1 MFSLNK
7 KTKGLIG
14 IACIDNGVTLGQCSW
29 SKGLYT
35 HAKLH
40 RLEQNPRELTSDD
53 WRSAVHN
60 AGLAGSDCVVTLPP
74 SMIHHQVLR
83 LPEMNDVEIKEAASW
98 EMSERFGIDRN
109 KLQSEALRI
118 GSGGDVLALAI
129 ELDELE
135 CILEPIYAAG
145 LRPTKV
151 EAQCVSI
158 SRTFSM
164 LHRRQSDQGKV
175 RSIFNFG
182 LHDSSFIILD
192 GDSMVF
198 YKQLQH
204 KQSDLL
210 TAIESHTGVSQ
221 TQAKSMIEDARF
233 AGGEPTI
240 CKAVRDATR
249 SIHEEITTDIMKC
262 LRHYGV
268 TNRGPLSSCI
278 YITGKGGW
286 NQFLGELLS
295 TACNQ
300 EVFVDLEAP
309 HISQLGFESL
319 SISGWHAVFGASLAM
334 LSGKP
339 ARRGEDIQSKEAA

>member
-1 MFSLNK
+1 MFAFNK

-14 IACIDNGVTLGQCSW
+14 IACIDNGVTLGQCAW
-29 SKGLYT
+29 SKGQY
-35 HAKLH
+35 AQPKVI
-40 RLEQNPRELTSDD
+40 RLERNPRELTSDD
-53 WRSAVHN
+53 WRSAIHD
-60 AGLAGSDCVVTLPP
+60 AGLFGSDCVVTLPP

-83 LPEMNDVEIKEAASW
+83 LPEMSDSEIKEAASW

-109 KLQSEALRI
+109 KLQSEAIRI

-145 LRPTKV
+145 LRPVKV

-164 LHRRQSDQGKV
+164 LHRRQSDQGEV
-175 RSIFNFG
+175 RSLFNFG
-182 LHDSSFIILD
+182 VHDSSFIILD

-198 YKQLQH
+198 YKQLHH
-204 KQSDLL
+204 KQADLL
-210 TAIESHTGVSQ
+210 SAIESHTGVSQ
-221 TQAKSMIEDARF
+221 AQAASMLEEARF
-233 AGGEPTI
+233 DGGEPAI

-268 TNRGPLSSCI
+268 TNRGPLSSRM

-295 TACNQ
+295 SACNQ
-300 EVFVDLEAP
+300 EICVDMQAP
-309 HISQLGFESL
+309 HVSQLGHKTL
-319 SISGWHAVFGASLAM
+319 SVSGWHAVLGASLAS

-339 ARRGEDIQSKEAA
+339 SRRGEDHQSKEAA

>member
-1 MFSLNK
+1 MFSFNK

-14 IACIDNGVTLGQCSW
+14 IACIDNGVTLGQCAW
-29 SKGLYT
+29 SNGLYT
-35 HAKLH
+35 HPKLI
-40 RLEQNPRELTSDD
+40 RLERNPRELTSDD
-53 WRSAVHN
+53 WRSAIHDT
-60 AGLAGSDCVVTLPP
+60 GLSGSDCVVTLPP
-74 SMIHHQVLR
+74 SMINHQVLR
-83 LPEMNDVEIKEAASW
+83 LPEMSESEIKEAASW

-109 KLQSEALRI
+109 KLQSEAIRI
-118 GSGGDVLALAI
+118 GSGGDVLALSI

-145 LRPTKV
+145 LRPIKV
-151 EAQCVSI
+151 EAQCISI

-175 RSIFNFG
+175 RSLFNFG

-198 YKQLQH
+198 YKQLHH
-204 KQSDLL
+204 KQAELL
-210 TAIESHTGVSQ
+210 GAIESHTGVSQ
-221 TQAKSMIEDARF
+221 NQAASMLEEARF
-233 AGGEPTI
+233 DGGESAI

-268 TNRGPLSSCI
+268 TNRGPLSTCI

-286 NQFLGELLS
+286 NQFLGELLT

-300 EVFVDLEAP
+300 EVCVDMQAS
-309 HISQLGFESL
+309 HVSQLRHETL
-319 SISGWHAVFGASLAM
+319 SVPGWHAVLGASLAT

-339 ARRGEDIQSKEAA
+339 SRRGEDHQLKEAA